1 MDEVEE
7 KWKESSR
14 AVNIEPGYGPDFP
27 RGLLRKKEFQFEC
40 EAGKI
45 PMIKL
50 TRSMLVV
57 SVKETALEKFDLGD
71 WVFAVNDLKFII
83 YRTIK
88 TMKITNINASPFI
101 PQATETQNGYAYL
114 VGYITMY
121 PGSSLGINIKSYNY
135 KVYVTSTDNG
145 FQSLGMRTLLVGD
158 AILAVNGQPQTTVA
172 GASALIIQS
181 LTKNKYVC
189 IVIERAESEAAIR
202 QVRMALLAEKT
213 QQIDPRMPDDVIDIC
228 RAEIERMSQ
237 GNEVPPAPI
246 YKRANSTQQCIRN
259 VKKTGKGAVKVAEGS
274 LETAIGMD
282 PINPVLLQH
291 VPPLPGP
298 RANVPVISPEPSSTS
313 PTKQTAQSKVRRI
326 SFSRKRQYRASHSQ

>member
-1 MDEVEE
+1 MQMPASSVT
-7 KWKESSR
+7 ESSR

-27 RGLLRKKEFQFEC
+27 RGLLRKMEFQFDC

-71 WVFAVNDLKFII
+71 WVFAVNDVTLKNKRHYFSILKGFVLRKQP
-83 YRTIK
+83 Y
-88 TMKITNINASPFI
+88 
-101 PQATETQNGYAYL
+101 
-114 VGYITMY
+114 V
-121 PGSSLGINIKSYNY
+121 
-135 KVYVTSTDNG
+135 VYVTSTDNG
-145 FQSLGMRTLLVGD
+145 FQSLGMRTFLVGD

-172 GASALIIQS
+172 GVSALIIQS

-228 RAEIERMSQ
+228 RAEIEHMSR
-237 GNEVPPAPI
+237 GSDVHPESI
-246 YKRANSTQQCIRN
+246 YKRASSTQHCIRN
-259 VKKTGKGAVKVAEGS
+259 TKKCMSFYHGKILYLHLMS
-274 LETAIGMD
+274 S
-282 PINPVLLQH
+282 VLL
-291 VPPLPGP
+291 
-298 RANVPVISPEPSSTS
+298 
-313 PTKQTAQSKVRRI
+313 
-326 SFSRKRQYRASHSQ
+326 

>member
-1 MDEVEE
+1 MQMPASSVT
-7 KWKESSR
+7 ESSR

-27 RGLLRKKEFQFEC
+27 RGLLRKMEFQFDC

-71 WVFAVNDLKFII
+71 WVFAVNDVTLKNKRHYFSILKGFVLRKQPYVLKFTI

-101 PQATETQNGYAYL
+101 PQATETQSGYAYL
-114 VGYITMY
+114 VGYITMC

-145 FQSLGMRTLLVGD
+145 FQSLGMRTFLVGD

-172 GASALIIQS
+172 GVSALIIQS

-228 RAEIERMSQ
+228 RAEIEHMSR
-237 GNEVPPAPI
+237 GSDVHPESI
-246 YKRANSTQQCIRN
+246 YKRASSTQHCIRN
-259 VKKTGKGAVKVAEGS
+259 TKKTTG
-274 LETAIGMD
+274 
-282 PINPVLLQH
+282 
-291 VPPLPGP
+291 
-298 RANVPVISPEPSSTS
+298 
-313 PTKQTAQSKVRRI
+313 
-326 SFSRKRQYRASHSQ
+326 